1 MAPNTRPSLSTT
13 MDGRPLKRNGMRN
26 RRKTSP
32 SPGRAVPGRALRG
45 VGLGAV
51 GPIPRTPTKEKI
63 SEMQSLRVRAGR
75 AHPTAIAGKGP
86 EMSFLRA
93 EAVPVRAVV
102 EIPSPEMLCLRGKAI
117 PVLMAVE
124 VESLEMWSLRAE
136 TAAVQCMPERAKNLE
151 MLSLQVRTRARTRL
165 RLRPRSEPR

>member
-1 MAPNTRPSLSTT
+1 
-13 MDGRPLKRNGMRN
+13 MDGMPLKRNGMRN

-32 SPGRAVPGRALRG
+32 SPGRAVPGRVLRG

-51 GPIPRTPTKEKI
+51 GPIPRTHTKEKI

-75 AHPTAIAGKGP
+75 AHPTVIAGKGP

-124 VESLEMWSLRAE
+124 VESLEM
-136 TAAVQCMPERAKNLE
+136 
-151 MLSLQVRTRARTRL
+151 
-165 RLRPRSEPR
+165 